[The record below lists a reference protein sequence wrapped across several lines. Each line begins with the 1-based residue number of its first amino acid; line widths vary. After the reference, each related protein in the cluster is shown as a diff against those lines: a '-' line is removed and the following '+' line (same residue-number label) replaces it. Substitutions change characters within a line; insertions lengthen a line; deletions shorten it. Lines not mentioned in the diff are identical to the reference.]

1 LLDYL
6 QEGCNNYP
14 AKQNDERNT
23 EMTTYTMLMD
33 RKYILRRRWAFALAV
48 VLAVLAFMVLYYV
61 STRIWWVEGQGYCFD
76 TMEKCFPEMFGK

>member
-1 LLDYL
+1 MSGRLKQLTQETQMTKGNKEMRDYI
-6 QEGCNNYP
+6 
-14 AKQNDERNT
+14 
-23 EMTTYTMLMD
+23 MLMD

-76 TMEKCFPEMFGK
+76 TMDKCFPTMFGK

>member
-14 AKQNDERNT
+14 AKQNDERKT

>member
-1 LLDYL
+1 MSGRLKQLTQETQMTKGNKEMKDYI
-6 QEGCNNYP
+6 
-14 AKQNDERNT
+14 
-23 EMTTYTMLMD
+23 MLMD

-76 TMEKCFPEMFGK
+76 TMDKCFPTMFGK